1 MKCNLNTIILVVL
14 LFLAGCTVN
23 MAEPAGKALMD
34 EGKGSFVFQNEKLI
48 SGLPLTVWTYLPSNY
63 SVDSAVLFVIHGN
76 GRTAEKYRNAWVD
89 IAERHSALLLV
100 PHFTKE
106 QFPLDSQFHQGNMF
120 KTDSADKILSSIP
133 ENKWTFSV
141 IDPIFDFVVAKM
153 KNKSEG
159 YFIYGHSAGSQFV
172 HRFLFFKPDAKV
184 KKAVYAN
191 AGWYTMPDFNE
202 LYPYGLKGTKCNKKN
217 LRKLFGRKVTVLLG
231 DQDTNTAHRSLRR
244 TPQAMKQGAYRFER
258 GHTFYR
264 SCKQMA
270 DSLKVECAWD
280 LQVVPGVAHSNKG
293 MSKGAEKVF
302 FGSEL

>member
-14 LFLAGCTVN
+14 LFLAGCTAN
-23 MAEPAGKALMD
+23 MAEPVGKALMD
-34 EGKGSFVFQNEKLI
+34 KGEGSFVFQNEKLI

-63 SVDSAVLFVIHGN
+63 SADSPVLFVIHGN

-133 ENKWTFSV
+133 ENKWTFLV
-141 IDPIFDFVVAKM
+141 IDPIFDFVVAKT

-184 KKAVYAN
+184 KKAVCAN

-202 LYPYGLKGTKCNKKN
+202 LYPYGLKGTKCNKKY
-217 LRKLFGRKVTVLLG
+217 LQKLFRKKVTVLLG
-231 DQDTNTAHRSLRR
+231 DQDTNTTHRSLRR
-244 TPQAMKQGAYRFER
+244 TPQAMKQGAHRFER
-258 GHTFYR
+258 GHIFYR

-270 DSLKVECAWD
+270 DSLKVEFAWD
-280 LQVVPGVAHSNKG
+280 LQVVPGVAHSNEG

-302 FGSEL
+302 FGEK

>member
-1 MKCNLNTIILVVL
+1 MKCNWKTTILVVL

-23 MAEPAGKALMD
+23 TTEPAGKALMD
-34 EGKGSFVFQNEKLI
+34 KGKGSFVFQNESLI
-48 SGLPLTVWTYLPSNY
+48 SGLPITVWTYLPSNY
-63 SVDSAVLFVIHGN
+63 SADSAVLFVIHGD
-76 GRTAEKYRNAWVD
+76 GRTAKNYRNAWVD
-89 IAERHSALLLV
+89 IAERHNALLLV

-120 KTDSADKILSSIP
+120 KTDSNDKIISSIP
-133 ENKWTFSV
+133 EDEWTFSV
-141 IDPIFDFVVAKM
+141 IDPIFDFVVANM
-153 KNKSEG
+153 NNISES
-159 YFIYGHSAGSQFV
+159 YLIYGHSAGSQFV

-202 LYPYGLKGTKCNKKN
+202 FYPYGLKGTTCNRKD
-217 LRKLFGRKVTVLLG
+217 LRKLFGKKVTVLLG
-231 DQDTNTAHRSLRR
+231 DRDTDKEHRSLRR
-244 TPQAMKQGAYRFER
+244 TPEAMKQGAHRFER

-270 DSLKVECAWD
+270 DSLKAEFNWD

-293 MSKGAEKVF
+293 MSKGAEEVF
-302 FGSEL
+302 FGEK

>member
-1 MKCNLNTIILVVL
+1 
-14 LFLAGCTVN
+14 

-34 EGKGSFVFQNEKLI
+34 KGKGSFVFQNEKLI
-48 SGLPLTVWTYLPSNY
+48 SGTPLTVWTYLPSNY
-63 SVDSAVLFVIHGN
+63 SADSAVLFVIHGN

-184 KKAVYAN
+184 KKAVCAN

-202 LYPYGLKGTKCNKKN
+202 FYPYGLKGTKCNKKY
-217 LRKLFGRKVTVLLG
+217 LQKLFRKKVTVLLG
-231 DQDTNTAHRSLRR
+231 DQDTNTTHRSLRR
-244 TPQAMKQGAYRFER
+244 TPQAMKQGAHRFER

-264 SCKQMA
+264 SCQQMS
-270 DSLKVECAWD
+270 DSLKVKCAWD
-280 LQVVPGVAHSNKG
+280 LQLVGGVAHSNKG

-302 FGSEL
+302 FGEK

>member
-1 MKCNLNTIILVVL
+1 
-14 LFLAGCTVN
+14 
-23 MAEPAGKALMD
+23 MAEPVGKALMD

-63 SVDSAVLFVIHGN
+63 SADSAVLFVIHGN

-133 ENKWTFSV
+133 ENKWTFLV

-184 KKAVYAN
+184 KKAVCAN

-202 LYPYGLKGTKCNKKN
+202 LYPYGLKGTKCNKKY
-217 LRKLFGRKVTVLLG
+217 LQKLFRKKVTVLLG
-231 DQDTNTAHRSLRR
+231 DQDTNTTHRNLRR
-244 TPQAMKQGAYRFER
+244 TPQAMKQGAHRFER
-258 GHTFYR
+258 GHIFYR

-270 DSLKVECAWD
+270 DSLKVEFAWD

-293 MSKGAEKVF
+293 MSKGSEKVF
-302 FGSEL
+302 FGEK